1 MHEPACN
8 EPYNQLPQG
17 SRSIFLFFVSS
28 SVYGMHEPACNER
41 YNQLPQTI
49 FLFSVA
55 EKHFEQIS
63 YFLV

>member
-1 MHEPACN
+1 MHEPVCN
-8 EPYNQLPQG
+8 EPYNRLPQG
-17 SRSIFLFFVSS
+17 S
-28 SVYGMHEPACNER
+28 
-41 YNQLPQTI
+41 QTI